1 VSILNLITSLYAPF
15 ACLGCEREDNQLLC
29 KSCAETVAKVPSR
42 CYRCQKTTR
51 GYEVCESCRGKTPLR
66 RVAAWA
72 HYQDLPKELIQQSK
86 YERAAAGLY
95 EAADYMAALLP
106 QFEPGFIIVPVPT
119 ATSRVRQRGYDQAT
133 VLARRIAR
141 KHRLPYAR
149 LLARLGQAHQV
160 GAGRAER
167 VAHLKD
173 AFRPIHADRIQGA
186 HILLI
191 DDVCTTGATLES
203 AASVLRKAGAKR
215 VDALVFAQP
224 N

>member
-1 VSILNLITSLYAPF
+1 
-15 ACLGCEREDNQLLC
+15 
-29 KSCAETVAKVPSR
+29 
-42 CYRCQKTTR
+42 
-51 GYEVCESCRGKTPLR
+51 
-66 RVAAWA
+66 
-72 HYQDLPKELIQQSK
+72 
-86 YERAAAGLY
+86 
-95 EAADYMAALLP
+95 MAALLP

-133 VLARRIAR
+133 VLARRLAR
-141 KHRLPYAR
+141 KQRLPYAR

-167 VAHLKD
+167 VSHLKD
-173 AFRPIHADRIQGA
+173 AFRAIRVAHIQGA

-203 AASVLRKAGAKR
+203 AARTLRAAGAKR

-224 N
+224 D

>member
-1 VSILNLITSLYAPF
+1 MSILNLITSLYAPF
-15 ACLGCEREDNQLLC
+15 HCLGCGREEDRLLC
-29 KSCAETVAKVPSR
+29 NVCAETVAKVPSR
-42 CYRCQKTTR
+42 CYRCHKTTR
-51 GYEVCESCRGKTPLR
+51 GYEVCTNCRSKTPLR

-72 HYQDLPKELIQQSK
+72 HYQDIPKALIQKSK
-86 YERAAAGLY
+86 YERAVTGLH
-95 EAADYMAALLP
+95 EAADLMATLLP

-133 VLARRIAR
+133 VLARRLAR
-141 KHRLPYAR
+141 KHHLPYAR

-173 AFRPIHADRIQGA
+173 AFRPIHSNQIEGA

-203 AASVLRKAGAKR
+203 AAQVLRKAGAKR